1 MKEAERPALEIPGAH
16 QACKLKVD
24 FGYYNLVCR
33 EHTLTTNMD
42 WNLQLVGIALLYMDV
57 AVVASVSGTAFSAAA
72 VVVLWLPAALF
83 VIAADTPGT
92 RLSAAASAPVSVRS
106 ASASACPVQVLADAP
121 SRGAVRACSLKKSGP
136 RELDQALLA
145 VLRI

>member
-1 MKEAERPALEIPGAH
+1 MERRALEIPDVQ

-24 FGYYNLVCR
+24 FGYCNSVCW
-33 EHTLTTNMD
+33 EHTLTMNMD
-42 WNLQLVGIALLYMDV
+42 WNLQLVGTALLHRDV
-57 AVVASVSGTAFSAAA
+57 AVVASVSGTAISAAA
-72 VVVLWLPAALF
+72 AVVLWLPAALF
-83 VIAADTPGT
+83 VIAADRPDT

-106 ASASACPVQVLADAP
+106 ASVSACPVQVLADAL
-121 SRGAVRACSLKKSGP
+121 SRGAVRACSLETSGP

>member
-1 MKEAERPALEIPGAH
+1 
-16 QACKLKVD
+16 
-24 FGYYNLVCR
+24 
-33 EHTLTTNMD
+33 MD
-42 WNLQLVGIALLYMDV
+42 WNLQLGTALLHMDV

-106 ASASACPVQVLADAP
+106 ASVSACPVQVLADAL
-121 SRGAVRACSLKKSGP
+121 SRGAVRACSLEKCGP
-136 RELDQALLA
+136 REPDQVLLA
-145 VLRI
+145 VLRILLERKESRVRL